1 MSNFVLFFIA
11 LFLLWL
17 GAEIVTRA
25 AIKIAKSLALSEG
38 FIGLT
43 IVAIGTSFPEII
55 IAVTGAIRQ
64 LNGIDSSPIVIGNV
78 IGSSMA
84 NLALILGIVG
94 LLKVIKLQ
102 KSELLLDMLMLVM
115 SNTIFYFL
123 GQDGIINQQDGIL
136 LILFYLVYLLFLNRQ
151 NLKKQSL
158 LFKNNKKIKT
168 KKIQKINYLSFFQL
182 ILGLLI
188 LFKASQMV
196 LSNGVLIAE
205 TLGINE
211 VLVGILLV
219 GLGSSLPELMV
230 SITAMRKGSTA
241 LSLNNL
247 IGSNIL
253 NVFLALG
260 VSGTITSWEIN
271 RQLVLFDVPYLLF
284 TTIIAVLFLLSKNK
298 FERKESILMI
308 ALYAIYIILKL
319 FGF

>member
-1 MSNFVLFFIA
+1 MSNFALFFIA

-17 GAEIVTRA
+17 GAETVTRA

-64 LNGIDSSPIVIGNV
+64 LNGIDSSQIVIGNV

-94 LLKVIKLQ
+94 LLQVIKLR
-102 KSELLLDMLMLVM
+102 KTELLLDMLMLVM
-115 SNTIFYFL
+115 STTIFYFL

-136 LILFYLVYLLFLNRQ
+136 LILFYLIYLLFLNRQ

-158 LFKNNKKIKT
+158 LCKKNKKIKT

-182 ILGLLI
+182 ILGLVI

-196 LSNGVLIAE
+196 LSHGVLIAE
-205 TLGINE
+205 MLGVNE
-211 VLVGILLV
+211 MLVGILLV

-230 SITAMRKGSTA
+230 SITAMRKGSSA

-308 ALYAIYIILKL
+308 ALYVIYIILKL
-319 FGF
+319 SGF

>member
-1 MSNFVLFFIA
+1 MSNFALFFIA

-17 GAEIVTRA
+17 GAELVTRA
-25 AIKIAKSLALSEG
+25 AIKIAKSLAMSEA

-64 LNGIDSSPIVIGNV
+64 LNGIDSSQIVIGNV

-102 KSELLLDMLMLVM
+102 KTELLLDMLMLVV
-115 SNTIFYFL
+115 STTIFYFL
-123 GQDGIINQQDGIL
+123 GQDGIINREDGIL

-158 LFKNNKKIKT
+158 LCKKNKKIKT
-168 KKIQKINYLSFFQL
+168 KKIQKINYLNFFQL
-182 ILGLLI
+182 VLGLVI
-188 LFKASQMV
+188 LCKASQMV
-196 LSNGVLIAE
+196 LSHGVLIASM
-205 TLGINE
+205 LGVNE
-211 VLVGILLV
+211 MLVGILLV

-253 NVFLALG
+253 NVF
-260 VSGTITSWEIN
+260 
-271 RQLVLFDVPYLLF
+271 
-284 TTIIAVLFLLSKNK
+284 
-298 FERKESILMI
+298 
-308 ALYAIYIILKL
+308 
-319 FGF
+319 

>member
-17 GAEIVTRA
+17 GAEMVTRA
-25 AIKIAKSLALSEG
+25 AIKIAKSLAMSEG

-84 NLALILGIVG
+84 NLALILGIMG

-123 GQDGIINQQDGIL
+123 GQDGIINRQDGIL

-158 LFKNNKKIKT
+158 LFKKNQKIKT

-182 ILGLLI
+182 IFGLVI
-188 LFKASQMV
+188 LSKASQMV
-196 LSNGVLIAE
+196 LSHGVLIANV
-205 TLGINE
+205 LGVNE
-211 VLVGILLV
+211 MLVGILLV